1 MEVLKIEVSWLP
13 TSCETCQFLKKKC
26 NSESIIDLF
35 RVGYRYTTTCLASQ
49 EVCHHNLPFDYDSI
63 KKVCPLVLK
72 NMTMKE
78 KVESAKKW
86 INEFKYERKHNIK
99 MQKFV
104 LDVID
109 DLQIGYN
116 YWEQNLQI
124 EKALHGDKVNE

>member
-13 TSCETCQFLKKKC
+13 TSCENCQFLKKKC
-26 NSESIIDLF
+26 NSESIFDLF

-49 EVCHHNLPFDYDSI
+49 EVCHHNLQFDYDSI

-78 KVESAKKW
+78 RVESARKW
-86 INEFKYERKHNIK
+86 INDFKFERKSNIK

-104 LDVID
+104 LYVIT
-109 DLQIGYN
+109 DLEIGYN

-124 EKALHGDKVNE
+124 EKALHGDKE

>member
-26 NSESIIDLF
+26 NSYSIIDLF
-35 RVGYRYTTTCLASQ
+35 NIGYRYTTTCLASG
-49 EVCHHNLPFDYDSI
+49 EICHHNLPFDYDSI

-78 KVESAKKW
+78 KVESARKW

-104 LDVID
+104 LDVIT
-109 DLQIGYN
+109 DLEIGYN
-116 YWEQNLQI
+116 HWEQNLQI
-124 EKALHGDKVNE
+124 EKALHGDKDNE